1 MNRPWLHHYGAVPH
15 HLQYPHGSMSDAVLC
30 CAEKHPAGDAL
41 SFMGR
46 AVSYGQLAKR
56 IKETADAFWGL
67 GVRKGDRVTLCMP
80 NIPQTVYCLYALNQ
94 LGAVVSLIHPLSAE
108 KEIVF
113 YLREVESTTLVTIH
127 QFYEKLMQ
135 VQEEYPLKH
144 LIITDIDDALTG
156 IKKWGY
162 RFGVKRKFPRL
173 RPADHLILW
182 QEFLSGGK
190 PFEKAEMRA
199 EDGAVLLFSG
209 GTTGINKGILL
220 SNLNFNALG
229 LQTAAM
235 CARPVEGKR
244 ILAAMPMFHGFG
256 LGVCVHTALINGMTS
271 ILVPRFNVKEY
282 ARLIKK
288 ERPNYIAGVPTLYEA
303 LTRTDYLDGAD
314 LSCLLGVF
322 SGGDSLSVE
331 LKKKMDRFLAE
342 RGATV
347 RIREGYGTTE
357 CVTASCLTPDQEERE
372 GSIGLPYPDMD
383 YKICKVGT
391 TEEVPYG
398 EEGEICLKGPT
409 VMMEYLGHPEE
420 TAEALRLHDDGA
432 RWLHT
437 GDLGKMDA
445 DGFIYFCQRLKRIIV
460 TSGYNVYPS
469 QIENVLDGHP
479 KVQLSCVIGVPD
491 PYRMHRVK
499 AYVVPKEGVVPT
511 EELKEELLDYCKTYI
526 AKYACPRELE
536 FREELPKTLV
546 GKVAYK
552 KLEEENSAAKISAE
566 QKDEHSF

>member
-1 MNRPWLHHYGAVPH
+1 MKRPWLEHYGTVPH
-15 HLQYPHGSMSDAVLC
+15 HLTYPQGSMSDAVFSA
-30 CAEKHPAGDAL
+30 AEKTPEQQAL
-41 SFMGR
+41 AFMGQS
-46 AVSYGQLAKR
+46 VSYRQLAEEIHR
-56 IKETADAFWGL
+56 TARSFWAL
-67 GVRKGDRVTLCMP
+67 GIRKGDRVTLCMP
-80 NIPQTVYCLYALNQ
+80 NVPQTVYCLYALNE

-113 YLREVESTTLVTIH
+113 YLSEVESTTLVTLH
-127 QFYEKLMQ
+127 QFYDKLIQ
-135 VQEEYPLKH
+135 VQKEYPLKH
-144 LIITDIDDALTG
+144 LIITDIDDALGG

-162 RFGVKRKFPRL
+162 RLAVKSKFPKL
-173 RPADHLILW
+173 QSAENLTLWKQFLADGTPYQKAPATAD
-182 QEFLSGGK
+182 
-190 PFEKAEMRA
+190 
-199 EDGAVLLFSG
+199 DGAVILFSG
-209 GTTGINKGILL
+209 GTTGTSKGVLL
-220 SNLNFNALG
+220 SNGNFNALA

-235 CARPVEGKR
+235 AARPIAGQR

-256 LGVCVHTALINGMTS
+256 LGVCVHTALVNSAGS

-282 ARLIKK
+282 ANLIKK

-303 LTRTDYLDGAD
+303 LTRTDYLDHAD

-331 LKKKMDRFLAE
+331 LKRKMDQFLAD
-342 RGATV
+342 RGALV

-383 YKICKVGT
+383 YMICRVGT

-409 VMMEYLGHPEE
+409 VMLEYLGHPEE
-420 TAEALRLHDDGA
+420 TADALQIHPDGE

-437 GDLGKMDA
+437 GDLGVMDA
-445 DGFIYFCQRLKRIIV
+445 DGFIYFRQRLKRIIV

-499 AYVVPKEGVVPT
+499 AYIVPKKGVEPT
-511 EELKEELLDYCKTYI
+511 DALREEILAYCSTYI

-536 FREELPKTLV
+536 FREDLPKTLV

-552 KLEEENSAAKISAE
+552 KLEEENSCEKV
-566 QKDEHSF
+566 

>member
-1 MNRPWLHHYGAVPH
+1 MNRPWLDHYGVVPH
-15 HLQYPHGSMSDAVLC
+15 HLEYPQGSMSRAVLC
-30 CAEKHPAGDAL
+30 YAEKCPQGEAL
-41 SFMGR
+41 SFMGSGI
-46 AVSYGQLAKR
+46 SYGELAER
-56 IKETADAFWGL
+56 IQETARAFWAL
-67 GVRKGDRVTLCMP
+67 GIRRGERVTLCMP
-80 NIPQTVYCLYALNQ
+80 NIPQTVYCLYALNE

-113 YLREVESTTLVTIH
+113 YLSEVKSTTLVTIH
-127 QFYEKLMQ
+127 QFYDKMMQ
-135 VQEEYPLKH
+135 VQKEYPLKH
-144 LIITDIDDALTG
+144 LIITDIDDALGG

-162 RFGVKRKFPRL
+162 RLAIKRKFPKLQRTEN
-173 RPADHLILW
+173 LIVW
-182 QEFLSGGK
+182 QDFLKGGK
-190 PFEKAEMRA
+190 PYESADAAA
-199 EDGAVLLFSG
+199 EDGAVILFSG
-209 GTTGINKGILL
+209 GTTGTNKGILL
-220 SNLNFNALG
+220 SNLNFNALAY
-229 LQTAAM
+229 QTAAM
-235 CARPVEGKR
+235 CAHPIEGKR

-256 LGVCVHTALINGMTS
+256 LGVCVHTALACGASS

-282 ARLIKK
+282 AELIKK
-288 ERPNYIAGVPTLYEA
+288 EKPNYIAGVPTLYEA
-303 LTRTDYLDGAD
+303 VTRTDYLDGAD

-331 LKKKMDRFLAE
+331 LKHKMDRFLAE

-409 VMMEYLGHPEE
+409 VMLEYLGHPEE
-420 TAEALRLHDDGA
+420 TADALRIHTDGE

-437 GDLGKMDA
+437 GDLGMMDE
-445 DGFIYFCQRLKRIIV
+445 DGFIYFRQRLKRIIV

-499 AYVVPKEGVVPT
+499 AYIVPKKGIEPD
-511 EELKEELLDYCKTYI
+511 EALKEELLEYCKTYI
-526 AKYACPRELE
+526 AKYACPREME
-536 FREELPKTLV
+536 FREDLPKTLV

-552 KLEEENSAAKISAE
+552 KLEEEN
-566 QKDEHSF
+566 Q

>member
-1 MNRPWLHHYGAVPH
+1 MQRPWLSHYGIVPH
-15 HLQYPHGSMSDAVLC
+15 HLQYPQGTMCDAVFC
-30 CAEKHPAGDAL
+30 CAKKHPDQAAL

-46 AVSYGQLAKR
+46 SVSYNELVENIQK
-56 IKETADAFWGL
+56 TAEAFWGI
-67 GVRKGDRVTLCMP
+67 GVRRGDRVTLCLP
-80 NIPQTVYCLYALNQ
+80 NIPQTVYCLYALNK
-94 LGAVVSLIHPLSAE
+94 LGAEVSLIHPLSAE

-113 YLREVESTTLVTIH
+113 YLKEVGSTVLVTIH
-127 QFYEKLMQ
+127 QFYGKLLK
-135 VQEEYPLKH
+135 VQEEYPLKQ
-144 LIITDIDDALTG
+144 LIITDIDDALGG

-162 RFGVKRKFPRL
+162 RIGIKRKFPKL
-173 RPADHLILW
+173 QAADYLLTW
-182 QEFLSGGK
+182 SAFLEGGL
-190 PFEKAEMRA
+190 PYEKAENTA
-199 EDGAVLLFSG
+199 KDGAVILFSG

-220 SNLNFNALG
+220 SNENLNALG
-229 LQTAAM
+229 MQTAAM

-256 LGVCVHTALINGMTS
+256 LGVCVHTALISGMTS

-282 ARLIKK
+282 ARLIRK

-314 LSCLLGVF
+314 LSCLMGVF

-331 LKKKMDRFLAE
+331 LKKKMDRFLCE

-398 EEGEICLKGPT
+398 EEGEICLTGPT
-409 VMMEYLGHPEE
+409 VMVEYLGRPEE
-420 TAEALRLHDDGA
+420 TADTLRLHEDGR

-437 GDLGKMDA
+437 GDLGMMDA
-445 DGFIYFCQRLKRIIV
+445 DGFIYFRQRLKRIIV

-499 AYVVPKEGVVPT
+499 AYIVPKQGVEPS
-511 EELKEELLDYCKTYI
+511 EELKAELLEYCKTYI
-526 AKYACPRELE
+526 AKYACPREVE
-536 FREELPKTLV
+536 FREDLPKTLV

-552 KLEEENSAAKISAE
+552 KLEEENACS
-566 QKDEHSF
+566 